1 MLFLSYYT
9 AISSSTYTYLKII
22 NLCIFIHQWG
32 WLKLKNT
39 QIPFFC
45 RLQRF
50 IYIIFLLSF
59 GYIMVNQYMLLILSI
74 LTCLTDWLPAKRC
87 VSFINWYMYIPIRIK
102 FFYSQENSQ
111 KFPNKFIAHSY
122 FNIAWHCYVTIRR
135 TCNLMLWCYK
145 LLGTWRIKIYSF
157 IHF

>member
-22 NLCIFIHQWG
+22 NLCIFIHECG
-32 WLKLKNT
+32 WVKLKNT

-59 GYIMVNQYMLLILSI
+59 GYIMVNQYMLLILWI
-74 LTCLTDWLPAKRC
+74 LTCLTDWLPAKQTAC
-87 VSFINWYMYIPIRIK
+87 KEVPIRIK

-135 TCNLMLWCYK
+135 TCNLMLLCYK

-157 IHF
+157 IYF